1 MAILSKAC
9 KPDNFESHNSL
20 KLSFTNIRGLRSN
33 FVDCESFLESNSPD
47 ILALCETNL
56 NYPIDSGNFFVMGY
70 PPLIQKD
77 SIKPMHGLAVYVK
90 STSFCTE
97 LISRTLCG
105 FLRMFSAGFS
115 SFIVLFLFPWSV
127 TSFSL
132 SLVFDCISCNIDQIL
147 SSNPSVNVFV
157 IWRL

>member
-1 MAILSKAC
+1 MAILSTGY
-9 KPDNFESHNSL
+9 KPDICKSHSCL
-20 KLSFTNIRGLRSN
+20 KCSSTIIWGPHSN
-33 FVDCESFLESNSPD
+33 FVEYQSFLESNSLD
-47 ILALCETNL
+47 ILTLCETNL

-77 SIKPMHGLAVYVK
+77 SIKLMHGLAVYVK

-115 SFIVLFLFPWSV
+115 SFIVLFLFPWSI

-132 SLVFDCISCNIDQIL
+132 CLVFDCISCNIDQIL

-157 IWRL
+157 FWRL